1 MENAK
6 TRIVNANKGGRK
18 SKMNKWNLK
27 HKLAA
32 ILIISLFV
40 LAACSQAN
48 NTMADHMMPTREI
61 SEAKT
66 IDRGLSGLTEA
77 KNSQIVELKDGQV
90 LQMEAKPVVKEI
102 DGNKIMMYAYNSQI
116 PGPLIKAKQGSTVY
130 VNFTN
135 NIGAETTIH
144 WHGIRLE
151 SKFDG
156 VVDISQKPVKPGE
169 SFLYEIKL
177 PDEGIYWYHPHMRE
191 DLQQELG
198 LYGNIFVEPKDK
210 DYFNKVDNEIALF
223 LDDIKMKGNDIE
235 PFNNNFATFTMMGRF
250 GNKMLLNGETNY
262 RLNIKKGETV
272 RFYLTDSA
280 NTRTF
285 NFMIESHKLKLI
297 GSDSGKY
304 EKESIVDSIIMAP
317 GERYIVE
324 ALFDKAGTYRLIH
337 KTPQREYKL
346 GEIIVENSDAKPDNS
361 FYELKE
367 NKDIEKS
374 IEPFKKYLSAKPD
387 YEFRLDVE
395 QSAMGSMGRM
405 SDNEEIEWEDMGHN
419 AMMNSMSTSKNV
431 KWIIKD
437 EKTGKINMEN
447 NYHVK
452 VGDVKKIRFVNSR
465 NSMHS
470 MQHPMHLHGQ
480 RFLVLSVDGKQN
492 EKLAWKDTVL
502 VPAGKTV
509 DILVEF
515 SNPGEWVM
523 HCHIAEHLEAG
534 MMTQFTVV

>member
-1 MENAK
+1 M
-6 TRIVNANKGGRK
+6 RK
-18 SKMNKWNLK
+18 SNLK
-27 HKLAA
+27 YKLAT
-32 ILIISLFV
+32 ILILSLFV
-40 LAACSQAN
+40 IAACSKTS
-48 NTMADHMMPTREI
+48 NTMAGHMMPTREI
-61 SEAKT
+61 SGAKPIDRSISGLSEAKQ
-66 IDRGLSGLTEA
+66 
-77 KNSQIVELKDGQV
+77 SQIVELKDKQV
-90 LQMEAKPVVKEI
+90 LQIEAKPVVKEI
-102 DGNKIMMYAYNSQI
+102 DGNKIRMYAYNSQI

-135 NIGAETTIH
+135 NLDVETTIH

-169 SFLYEIKL
+169 SFLYKIYL

-210 DYFNKVDNEIALF
+210 NYFNKVDKEIALF
-223 LDDIKMKGNDIE
+223 LDDIKMKGSDIE
-235 PFNNNFATFTMMGRF
+235 PFNNAFATFTMMGRF

-262 RLNIKKGETV
+262 KLNVKKGETI

-285 NFMIESHKLKLI
+285 NFMIENHKLKLI

-317 GERYIVE
+317 GERYIAE
-324 ALFDKAGTYRLIH
+324 ALFDKAGTYKIIH
-337 KTPQREYKL
+337 KTPQKEYWL
-346 GEIIVENSDAKPDNS
+346 GEIIVENSDAKPDES

-367 NKDIEKS
+367 NKDIKQS
-374 IEPFKKYLSAKPD
+374 IEPFKKYLSAGPD

-395 QSAMGSMGRM
+395 QSAMGNMGRM
-405 SDNEEIEWEDMGHN
+405 SDNEEIEWEDTGHN
-419 AMMNSMSTSKNV
+419 AMMNSMATSNNV

-437 EKTGKINMEN
+437 AKTGKINMEN
-447 NYHVK
+447 NYKVK
-452 VGDVKKIRFVNSR
+452 VGDVKKIKFVNSK
-465 NSMHS
+465 NSMHP

-480 RFLVLSVDGKQN
+480 KFLVLDIDGVAN
-492 EKLAWKDTVL
+492 DNLVWKDTVL

-534 MMTQFTVV
+534 MMTKFNVLQ

>member
-1 MENAK
+1 M
-6 TRIVNANKGGRK
+6 RK
-18 SKMNKWNLK
+18 LNLK

-32 ILIISLFV
+32 VLIILSFL

-61 SEAKT
+61 SDAKV
-66 IDRGLSGLTEA
+66 IDRSVSSLSEA
-77 KNSQIVELKDGQV
+77 RQSEIVELKDKQV
-90 LQMEAKPVVKEI
+90 LQLEANPVVKEI
-102 DGNKIMMYAYNSQI
+102 DGNKIRMYAYNGQI
-116 PGPLIKAKQGSTVY
+116 PGPFIKAKQGSIVY

-135 NIGAETTIH
+135 NIDAETTIH
-144 WHGIRLE
+144 WHGIRLDT
-151 SKFDG
+151 KFDG

-198 LYGNIFVEPKDK
+198 LYGNIFIEPKDE
-210 DYFNKVDNEIALF
+210 DYFNKVNMEVALF

-250 GNKMLLNGETNY
+250 GNVMLVNGETDY
-262 RLNIKKGETV
+262 KLNAKKGDIA

-285 NFMIESHKLKLI
+285 NFMIEDHKLKLI

-304 EKESIVDSIIMAP
+304 EKESIVDSIIMAS
-317 GERYIVE
+317 GERYIAE
-324 ALFDKAGTYRLIH
+324 ALFDKPGTYKIIH
-337 KTPQREYKL
+337 KTPQKEYTL
-346 GEIIVENSDAKPDNS
+346 GEIIVENSDIIPEDS

-367 NKDIEKS
+367 NRDIEQS
-374 IEPFKKYLSAKPD
+374 IEPFKKYLSPKPD

-395 QSAMGSMGRM
+395 QSAMGGGMGRM
-405 SDNEEIEWEDMGHN
+405 SDNEEIEWDDAGHN

-447 NYHVK
+447 NYNVK
-452 VGDVKKIRFVNSR
+452 VGDVKKIRFVNSK
-465 NSMHS
+465 NSKHP

-480 RFLVLSVDGKQN
+480 RFLVLSIDGKQN
-492 EKLAWKDTVL
+492 ENLAWKDTVL

-534 MMTQFTVV
+534 MMTQFTVS

>member
-1 MENAK
+1 MK
-6 TRIVNANKGGRK
+6 KFI
-18 SKMNKWNLK
+18 LK
-27 HKLAA
+27 HKLATV
-32 ILIISLFV
+32 LIISLFL

-48 NTMADHMMPTREI
+48 NTMAGHMMPTREI
-61 SEAKT
+61 SRAKT
-66 IDRGLSGLTEA
+66 IDRSLSGLEEA
-77 KNSQIVELKDGQV
+77 RQFQIVELKDNQV
-90 LQMEAKPVVKEI
+90 LQMEAKIVVKDI
-102 DGNKIMMYAYNSQI
+102 DGNKIRMYAYSGQI

-135 NIGAETTIH
+135 NIDAETTIH
-144 WHGIRLE
+144 WHGIRLD

-156 VVDISQKPVKPGE
+156 VVDISQKPVKPGKN
-169 SFLYEIKL
+169 FLYEIKL
-177 PDEGIYWYHPHMRE
+177 PDEGMYWYHPHMRE

-198 LYGNIFVEPKDK
+198 LYGNIFVEPKDEN
-210 DYFNKVDNEIALF
+210 YFNKVDKETAFF
-223 LDDIKMKGNDIE
+223 LDDIKMNGKDIE
-235 PFNNNFATFTMMGRF
+235 PFSNAFATFTMMGRF

-262 RLNIKKGETV
+262 KLSVKKGEIV

-285 NFMIESHKLKLI
+285 NFMIEGYKLKLI

-304 EKESIVDSIIMAP
+304 EKESIVDSIIIAP
-317 GERYIVE
+317 GERYIAE
-324 ALFDKAGTYRLIH
+324 TLFDKPGTYKITH
-337 KTPQREYKL
+337 KTPQKEYKL
-346 GEIIVENSDAKPDNS
+346 GEIIVEDFDAKPETL

-367 NKDIEKS
+367 NKEIGQS
-374 IEPFKKYLSAKPD
+374 VGPFKKYFSANPD

-395 QSAMGSMGRM
+395 QSAMGSGMGSM
-405 SDNEEIEWEDMGHN
+405 SDNEEIEWDDAGHN
-419 AMMNSMSTSKNV
+419 AMMNSMSTSNNV

-447 NYHVK
+447 NYNVK

-465 NSMHS
+465 NSMHP

-480 RFLVLSVDGKQN
+480 RFMVLSVDGKQN
-492 EKLAWKDTVL
+492 ENLAWKDTVL

-534 MMTQFTVV
+534 MMTQFTVS